1 MIPQEIIRIKRDG
14 GKLSHDELKSFFY
27 GYLKGDVADYQVS
40 AMLMAIFHH
49 GMEHN
54 EMAQLTALM
63 RDSGTVLD
71 WPYDRKT
78 IIDKHSTGGVG
89 DKTSLVIMPLAIL
102 EGLKV
107 PMISGRGLGHTGGTL
122 DKLESIGINVFPD
135 AKMAEKIM
143 GEVGGVF
150 MGQTEEMVPLDRK
163 LYALRDVTS
172 TVESI
177 PLIVGSI
184 LSKKLSEGIGG
195 LVMDIKFG
203 SGAFMSN
210 LDLGRQLAQGLVSV
224 GNELGIQVR
233 ALLTSMNSP
242 LGAFAGNGLEV
253 FECIELMNGRGPE
266 STRDLVLALT
276 AEMVRLAQPDRTMDE
291 ILTTLK
297 GHLDS
302 GRALEVFTQLTK
314 IQGGDVSYIESPEKI
329 LQAKFKSPVTLDQSG
344 FVQSID
350 TRGLGLAILELGG
363 GRRFM
368 TDTIDPWVGLG
379 DLKHVGDRVEKNEP
393 IATIYANKESDIE
406 TVKAMLR
413 KSYSI
418 GEAPVEDP
426 LIVETM

>member
-1 MIPQEIIRIKRDG
+1 
-14 GKLSHDELKSFFY
+14 
-27 GYLKGDVADYQVS
+27 
-40 AMLMAIFHH
+40 
-49 GMEHN
+49 
-54 EMAQLTALM
+54 
-63 RDSGTVLD
+63 
-71 WPYDRKT
+71 
-78 IIDKHSTGGVG
+78 
-89 DKTSLVIMPLAIL
+89 
-102 EGLKV
+102 
-107 PMISGRGLGHTGGTL
+107 
-122 DKLESIGINVFPD
+122 
-135 AKMAEKIM
+135 
-143 GEVGGVF
+143 
-150 MGQTEEMVPLDRK
+150 
-163 LYALRDVTS
+163 
-172 TVESI
+172 
-177 PLIVGSI
+177 
-184 LSKKLSEGIGG
+184 
-195 LVMDIKFG
+195 MDIKFG

-242 LGAFAGNGLEV
+242 LGQFAGNGLEV
-253 FECIELMNGRGPE
+253 FECIELMNGRGPD

-276 AEMVRLAQPDRTMDE
+276 AEMVRLAKPDRTKDE
-291 ILTTLK
+291 ILSTLK

-314 IQGGDVSYIESPEKI
+314 LQGGDVSYIENPEKI
-329 LQAKFKSPVTLDQSG
+329 LQAKFKSPVSLDQSG